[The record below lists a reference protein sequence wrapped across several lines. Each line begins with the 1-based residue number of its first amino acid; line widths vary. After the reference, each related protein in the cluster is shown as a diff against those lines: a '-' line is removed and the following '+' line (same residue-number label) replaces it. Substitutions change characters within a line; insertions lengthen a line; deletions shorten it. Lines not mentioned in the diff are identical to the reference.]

1 LASRKSAPK
10 SGVICAAWVILNK
23 VARVFVEFVLAAF
36 AQGAKRYF
44 LSGDMFVDGHNVVS
58 GLMLRHVMLTNEYR
72 PDIRLCNTKSNLFY
86 LKVFDWRKI
95 EAPNVPEQ

>member
-1 LASRKSAPK
+1 
-10 SGVICAAWVILNK
+10 
-23 VARVFVEFVLAAF
+23 
-36 AQGAKRYF
+36 
-44 LSGDMFVDGHNVVS
+44 MFVDGHNVVS

-72 PDIRLCNTKSNLFY
+72 PDVRLCNTKSNLFY